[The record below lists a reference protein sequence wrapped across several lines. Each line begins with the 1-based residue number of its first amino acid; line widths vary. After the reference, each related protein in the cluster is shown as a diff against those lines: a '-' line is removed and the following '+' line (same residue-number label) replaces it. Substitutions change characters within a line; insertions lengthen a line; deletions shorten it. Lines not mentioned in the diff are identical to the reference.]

1 MRGVVMAEP
10 ELSPV
15 AVIVLGYLTRA
26 ASRLNVVQLS
36 ARARIPLGTVQAA
49 VEELVGARRRGVAGG
64 GGGVVLPP
72 YEIDPSAAT
81 PTGPAQQYEGARQR
95 WRIRDLLSG
104 EQPARDDNVEPIH
117 GMSA

>member
-1 MRGVVMAEP
+1 MAEP

-49 VEELVGARRRGVAGG
+49 VEELVGARRIRVAAGG
-64 GGGVVLPP
+64 GLVLLPP
-72 YEIDPSAAT
+72 HEIDLTGAT
-81 PTGPAQQYEGARQR
+81 PTGPAQQHERARQR
-95 WRIRDLLSG
+95 WRIQDLLSR
-104 EQPARDDNVEPIH
+104 EQ
-117 GMSA
+117 